1 MLASTTVIRVK
12 MRSAYNVERQS
23 TKRLKRGIHLG
34 NSGEIRGWRLVTEV
48 WLNPPK
54 EIRAEEQKLLKTT

>member
-23 TKRLKRGIHLG
+23 TKRLKRGIYLG